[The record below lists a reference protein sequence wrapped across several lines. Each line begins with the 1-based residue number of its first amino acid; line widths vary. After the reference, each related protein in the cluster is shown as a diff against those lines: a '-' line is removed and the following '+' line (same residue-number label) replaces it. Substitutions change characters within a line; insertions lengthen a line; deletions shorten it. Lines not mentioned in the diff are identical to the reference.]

1 MPLPL
6 SDVREPVNA
15 LFYGDGGTGKT
26 TASLAMAHGGK
37 VLAAN
42 AESGIKARALAKLGI
57 PIENIEVF
65 PEPGQE
71 LTFELLEQEWKR
83 VYEALNEDPNAY
95 AGVVMDSITEI
106 YKALLDNV
114 VSSAVVRADRA
125 GKDRDPFFIDR
136 ADYGVMTEQVRK
148 LIRRFRDLPCHFAV
162 TALSRREQDDDGSVV
177 YQPAVTPALQNDL
190 VGWMDLVCV
199 TSVVMVEGEEEHR
212 GLFRPHAKFRGKD
225 RLGALPKWLV
235 DPTFDRLVKYANG
248 ELSVDDDP
256 VMQAAKERA
265 ALAKEKEIKEKN
277 D

>member
-26 TASLAMAHGGK
+26 TDALAMAHEGK
-37 VLAAN
+37 VLAVN

-57 PIENIEVF
+57 PVENIEIF

-71 LTFELLEQEWKR
+71 LTFELLESEWKR
-83 VYEALNEDPNAY
+83 VYEELNKDPNAY
-95 AGVVMDSITEI
+95 AGFVMDSITEV

-114 VSSAVVRADRA
+114 VSSAVVRASRA

-136 ADYGVMTEQVRK
+136 ADYGIMTEQVRK
-148 LIRRFRDLPCHFAV
+148 LIRKFRDLPCHFAV

-190 VGWMDLVCV
+190 VGWMDLVCA
-199 TSVVMVEGEEEHR
+199 TSVVLVEGEEEHR

-225 RLGALPKWLV
+225 RLGAMPKWLV
-235 DPTFDRLVKYANG
+235 DPTFDRIVQYAG
-248 ELSVDDDP
+248 GDLSVDDDP

-265 ALAKEKEIKEKN
+265 ALAKEKEIKEKSE
-277 D
+277 